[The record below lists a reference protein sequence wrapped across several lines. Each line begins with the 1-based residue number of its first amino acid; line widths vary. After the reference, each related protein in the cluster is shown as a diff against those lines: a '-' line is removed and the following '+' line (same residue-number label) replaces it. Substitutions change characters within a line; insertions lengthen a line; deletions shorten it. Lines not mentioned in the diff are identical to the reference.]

1 MEEPSQGVG
10 APAQPPPA
18 PQLKQESPALPKDF
32 ELSPQATKR
41 PLEPAPEQ
49 ENGDPKRLK
58 LGEDPM
64 SDAIEME
71 LDLEAMVQ
79 DVLGDIDNQM
89 SRFGSMD
96 GTSGGDMNL
105 DMGPVDPPPR
115 DTTEPTITFLDSPIQ
130 AVRAASLPA
139 LSHFALQII
148 IIVSQQHSPN
158 SLSSAI
164 RTHDSEAATSW
175 VALKNLFTSTRQ
187 LFSQTD
193 PVLHSD
199 FLGSICSTDEL
210 RLANLASICCS
221 LTSTGRDA
229 DTIDRRELYKSF
241 FSILLR
247 DGSELSNVVSDLFVA
262 AKTQAIIDSVAK
274 GVQET
279 PIDQIIEEAFPASL
293 EQNLKS
299 RHGGSDL
306 TQVEQALVTLA
317 YGRKEALFK
326 QIAEGL
332 DEGNLRST
340 YENEEL
346 FRLLGSYLSDE
357 LQHFAHIATKYNVQ
371 LPMREPIHL
380 DIPDDVSEMDE
391 QALSSLLEATDGLV
405 AQYLPNGGI
414 EVANEPAVPTTE
426 GSIPPAEP
434 QTNGGETTT
443 VTAPPAQ
450 NGTTDHSH
458 ETHDLFAEIEHQTQE
473 YVRTTLSNLSPA
485 PYQPTVPAPTGST
498 MAQTP
503 YLSHLHQTQN
513 HPPPPTHYYGYPPLD
528 PNQTMETEE
537 SGPLPPSQSL
547 PSAMLYDRARQAA
560 LSKNTNPQ
568 RREGGSSTRRPWSQ
582 EEEKALMTGLDK
594 VQGPHWSQILSLY
607 GAGGSISNIL
617 KDRSQVQLKDK
628 ARNLKLFFL
637 KSNSE
642 MPYYLQAVTGE
653 LKTRAPGQAARK
665 EAEEKARQTSEEAQ
679 VRGQGN
685 IPIASNIQSSPHSH
699 QKTNS
704 VTHHGFHSLNHAVQA
719 PASPYTPVAPLATS
733 AQTHASSPITN
744 ALPAPAMQSPVKPE
758 TQTAYTPPVTISTP
772 QPTHPQLPSQPY
784 TPTLPQAPSQN
795 SAPYTPTHSYTP
807 PQPAPTDSPHVK
819 SEPLPQYDYMAQPQQ
834 QQQQQQPQP
843 LQQSPQQQQ
852 PQQQQQQPQQPQ
864 YQQQPSQEPQM
875 PVTAVDQLP
884 AAAMYSGLDDND
896 DLKDAALMQSL
907 RELEAYSGTSVS

>member
-1 MEEPSQGVG
+1 MEEPSQGVS

-18 PQLKQESPALPKDF
+18 PEPKHESPSLPKDL

-58 LGEDPM
+58 LCEDPM
-64 SDAIEME
+64 PEEHSIELE

-89 SRFGSMD
+89 SRFGGLDSAPE
-96 GTSGGDMNL
+96 GDMSI
-105 DMGPVDPPPR
+105 DMGPMDPPPR
-115 DTTEPTITFLDSPIQ
+115 EIAEPAVTFLDNPLQ

-139 LSHFALQII
+139 LSHFGLQILI
-148 IIVSQQHSPN
+148 IISQQHSTQT
-158 SLSSAI
+158 LSSAI
-164 RTHDSEAATSW
+164 RAQDSEAAASW
-175 VALKNLFTSTRQ
+175 AALKNLFISTRQ
-187 LFSQTD
+187 LYSHSD
-193 PVLHSD
+193 PVLHPD
-199 FLGSICSTDEL
+199 VFGSICSADEL

-247 DGSELSNVVSDLFVA
+247 DGNELSNVVSDLFVA

-306 TQVEQALVTLA
+306 TQVEQALVALA

-332 DEGNLRST
+332 DEGKLRST

-346 FRLLGSYLSDE
+346 FQLLSSYLSDE
-357 LQHFAHIATKYNVQ
+357 IQHFSHIASSYSIQ
-371 LPMREPIHL
+371 LPMREPVHL

-426 GSIPPAEP
+426 GSIPPVDSQP
-434 QTNGGETTT
+434 NGGDS
-443 VTAPPAQ
+443 TAATITPAQ

-498 MAQTP
+498 MSQTP

-528 PNQTMETEE
+528 PSQTMDTEE
-537 SGPLPPSQSL
+537 AGPLPPSQSL

-607 GAGGSISNIL
+607 GVGGSISNIL

-679 VRGQGN
+679 VRGQVN
-685 IPIASNIQSSPHSH
+685 MPIASNVQSSPHSH
-699 QKTNS
+699 QKAS
-704 VTHHGFHSLNHAVQA
+704 SISHHGFHSLNHAVQA
-719 PASPYTPVAPLATS
+719 PVSPYASVAPLATPVQ
-733 AQTHASSPITN
+733 AHASSPITN
-744 ALPAPAMQSPVKPE
+744 SLPAPAVSPVKPE
-758 TQTAYTPPVTISTP
+758 AQASYTPPVTMSTP
-772 QPTHPQLPSQPY
+772 QPSHPQLPQQPY

-819 SEPLPQYDYMAQPQQ
+819 PEPMPQYDYMQQ
-834 QQQQQQPQP
+834 QQQQQQH
-843 LQQSPQQQQ
+843 
-852 PQQQQQQPQQPQ
+852 
-864 YQQQPSQEPQM
+864 PSQEPQL
-875 PVTAVDQLP
+875 PLPTVDQIP
-884 AAAMYSGLDDND
+884 AASMYSGLDDND

>member
-1 MEEPSQGVG
+1 MEEPSQGVS

-18 PQLKQESPALPKDF
+18 PEPKQESPALPKEFD
-32 ELSPQATKR
+32 LSPQATKR
-41 PLEPAPEQ
+41 PLEPLPEL
-49 ENGDPKRLK
+49 ENGDAKRLK
-58 LGEDPM
+58 LGENPM
-64 SDAIEME
+64 PEEHSIEME

-89 SRFGSMD
+89 SRFGGMD
-96 GTSGGDMNL
+96 GAPEADMNM
-105 DMGPVDPPPR
+105 DMGHMDPPPR
-115 DTTEPTITFLDSPIQ
+115 ESAEPPVTFLDNPIQ
-130 AVRAASLPA
+130 AVRTASLPA
-139 LSHFALQII
+139 LSHFGLQLLII
-148 IIVSQQHSPN
+148 ISHQHSTH
-158 SLSSAI
+158 SLSGAI
-164 RTHDSEAATSW
+164 RTLDSEAATSW
-175 VALKNLFTSTRQ
+175 AALKALFTSTRQ
-187 LFSQTD
+187 LYSQTD
-193 PVLHSD
+193 PILHPD
-199 FLGSICSTDEL
+199 ILGSLCSTDEL

-279 PIDQIIEEAFPASL
+279 PIDQIIEEAFPANL
-293 EQNLKS
+293 EQTLKS
-299 RHGGSDL
+299 RHGGSEL

-332 DEGNLRST
+332 DEGKLRST
-340 YENEEL
+340 YDNDEL
-346 FRLLGSYLSDE
+346 FQLLTSYLSDE
-357 LQHFAHIATKYNVQ
+357 IQHFAPVANKYGIH
-371 LPMREPIHL
+371 LPLRVPIHL

-405 AQYLPNGGI
+405 AQYLPNGGL
-414 EVANEPAVPTTE
+414 EVTNEPAVPTTE
-426 GSIPPAEP
+426 GSIPPVDPQPNGAAESIAVP
-434 QTNGGETTT
+434 T
-443 VTAPPAQ
+443 VPVQ

-485 PYQPTVPAPTGST
+485 PYQPTVPAPTGAT

-503 YLSHLHQTQN
+503 YLSHLHQAQN

-528 PNQTMETEE
+528 PSQTMENEE

-607 GAGGSISNIL
+607 GVGGSISNIL

-685 IPIASNIQSSPHSH
+685 MPIASNVQSSPHSH
-699 QKTNS
+699 QKQNTVN
-704 VTHHGFHSLNHAVQA
+704 HHGFHSLNHSVQA
-719 PASPYTPVAPLATS
+719 PASPYTSVAQMGTPVQA
-733 AQTHASSPITN
+733 HASSPITHSQ
-744 ALPAPAMQSPVKPE
+744 PAPTMSPVKPE
-758 TQTAYTPPVTISTP
+758 TQTAYTTPVTTSTP

-784 TPTLPQAPSQN
+784 TPTLPQGPSQN

-807 PQPAPTDSPHVK
+807 PQPPPTDSPHVK
-819 SEPLPQYDYMAQPQQ
+819 PEPLPQYDYMQHQA
-834 QQQQQQPQP
+834 
-843 LQQSPQQQQ
+843 
-852 PQQQQQQPQQPQ
+852 
-864 YQQQPSQEPQM
+864 SQEPQL
-875 PVTAVDQLP
+875 PVTTVEQTP
-884 AAAMYSGLDDND
+884 AASMYSALDDND